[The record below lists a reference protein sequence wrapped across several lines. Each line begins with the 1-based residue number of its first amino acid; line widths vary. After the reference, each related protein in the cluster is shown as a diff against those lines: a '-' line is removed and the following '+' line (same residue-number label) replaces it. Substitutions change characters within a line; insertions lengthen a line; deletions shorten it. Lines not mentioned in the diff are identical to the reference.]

1 MFNFHTP
8 ADITSGRLRQRRA
21 TLHTVGLSL
30 SLTLCLSV
38 CVFGLL
44 VVPCCAAIHSQF
56 TIKLNQCQMAD
67 YEHLSVKVKSAPN
80 WGTEGHKL
88 PRT

>member
-30 SLTLCLSV
+30 SLPLSLSLSLSV
-38 CVFGLL
+38 CSVCLL
-44 VVPCCAAIHSQF
+44 CLAVQLFTHNSQ
-56 TIKLNQCQMAD
+56 
-67 YEHLSVKVKSAPN
+67 
-80 WGTEGHKL
+80 
-88 PRT
+88 